1 MKTREHQGALARHE
15 HAQHFFV
22 MGGKHVTSDDMFKA
36 LELNRWT
43 AKAAEGGKD
52 KKTRMEY
59 HARHEAALPIVDHLE
74 NEL

>member
-1 MKTREHQGALARHE
+1 MTP
-15 HAQHFFV
+15 
-22 MGGKHVTSDDMFKA
+22 DDMFKA